1 LTILSERIFKIHIIV
16 KMWAVVDYDARSK
29 LLRDACFGWE
39 IISVDDGAKEE
50 ASSHGVWESFKR
62 NFVKTSS
69 GVFLSGTNASLHL
82 GHMFSF
88 SDGME
93 VGREDHVMLRFEFV
107 VGIDLSDTETTRM
120 IDVAD
125 LCIERK

>member
-1 LTILSERIFKIHIIV
+1 MTILSERIFKIHIIV

-62 NFVKTSS
+62 NSVKTSS

-82 GHMFSF
+82 GHVFAFGNGLEVSWQNRVADSF
-88 SDGME
+88 K
-93 VGREDHVMLRFEFV
+93 V
-107 VGIDLSDTETTRM
+107 VVCIHLSDAETTRM